1 MSYEL
6 ILGKF
11 PGDIEKGPAQ
21 LERYERAQD
30 DLGIKEAAAF
40 AKTADGEDEVK
51 IMGEDKKKARRI
63 GAITGAVLGIVGG
76 PPAMLLLGLGGAA
89 AGNFVA
95 KLTHAGISKDM
106 IESVEEGL
114 EPGSSAVL
122 VIVEHGKHHVILNDL
137 KEIGCVIKSETIESH
152 QAEKKYLMSP
162 SSGISEM

>member
-51 IMGEDKKKARRI
+51 IMGEDKKKA
-63 GAITGAVLGIVGG
+63 
-76 PPAMLLLGLGGAA
+76 P
-89 AGNFVA
+89 
-95 KLTHAGISKDM
+95 
-106 IESVEEGL
+106 
-114 EPGSSAVL
+114 
-122 VIVEHGKHHVILNDL
+122 
-137 KEIGCVIKSETIESH
+137 KEKR
-152 QAEKKYLMSP
+152 
-162 SSGISEM
+162 